1 MSEAGKQ
8 LELRG
13 VSVREDDRGWLCLD
27 DLWAAAK
34 ASEGKRPKF
43 WRRTEPCKAL
53 ISALRKKVGIHNL
66 NPGDPSTWVIYA
78 RRGRGAAGT
87 FAHPILAAAYAGY
100 LNPVLEIEV
109 REVWLRY
116 RAGDAN
122 LADEILQKASS
133 DANHW
138 AGVRALSRSRR
149 NSYTDTLKVH
159 GVEGRGYMNCTEAV
173 YLNLLGGR
181 SFELRNAMQLPKKSN
196 LRDHLSADKLAFI
209 MAAEALAAERIAE
222 EGRKGNSSCA
232 EASALSASALRAAIA
247 ADRKSRQ
254 PKLM

>member
-27 DLWAAAK
+27 DLWAAAR

-53 ISALRKKVGIHNL
+53 INALRKKVGIPNL

-100 LNPVLEIEV
+100 ISPVLEIEV